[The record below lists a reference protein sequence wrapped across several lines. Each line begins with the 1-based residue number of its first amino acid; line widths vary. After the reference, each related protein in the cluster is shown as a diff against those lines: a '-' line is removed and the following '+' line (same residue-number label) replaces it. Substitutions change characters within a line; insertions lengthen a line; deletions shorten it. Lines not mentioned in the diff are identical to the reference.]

1 MKNKDYSKWLKL
13 LIVVFCVIL
22 SVLKWFSVLG
32 TATITEIWQ
41 VGAMAY
47 ALSLGTM
54 DFNIIVDGFKE
65 NKNKEVAE

>member
-13 LIVVFCVIL
+13 LIVIFCVIL
-22 SVLKWFSVLG
+22 SILKWFNILG

-54 DFNIIVDGFKE
+54 DFNIIVDGFRE
-65 NKNKEVAE
+65 NKNKEVTE